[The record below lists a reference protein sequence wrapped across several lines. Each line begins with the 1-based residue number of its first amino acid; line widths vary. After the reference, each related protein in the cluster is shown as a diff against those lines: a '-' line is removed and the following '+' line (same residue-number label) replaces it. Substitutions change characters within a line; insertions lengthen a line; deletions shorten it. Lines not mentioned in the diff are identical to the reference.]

1 MQKVGGNGWQSYY
14 WSSSES
20 DYYPAGYAWYV
31 GFDGGYVYD
40 DRKRDRNNRRVR
52 SSLAFDLIY
61 QFRLFIY

>member
-40 DRKRDRNNRRVR
+40 DRKRDRNNGRVR
-52 SSLAFDLIY
+52 SSLAF
-61 QFRLFIY
+61 